1 MTRIAIAGFQHET
14 NTFASAP
21 TTYEDFERA
30 GSWPGLIRGR
40 DVLDVF
46 CGLNIPIG
54 GFIDAASDWDLVP
67 LLWANAEPGGY
78 VEQAA
83 FDEIAAMIC
92 EGVVEAGKIDGIY
105 LDLHGAM
112 VTQDFADGEGEL
124 LRRLRECIGADLP
137 IAVSLDLHGN
147 LTEDFIELASST
159 AFYRTYPHID
169 MARSGARAQ
178 ALLAAEI
185 ARGAPFAH
193 AFRTFDF
200 MIPIPAQST
209 RREPAGRIYGLLDEI
224 AKGEV
229 VSIDLAMGFPTA
241 DIYHCGPT
249 LVAYAE
255 TQTAADY
262 AADKLHQVLL
272 EAEGEFHNPLVPAV
286 TAVEQA
292 ITIAKAEDRPVI
304 IADPQDN
311 PGAGAPGNSTGLL
324 AALVSSGAQNAYL
337 GMFWDPG
344 TAAKAHEIGAGG
356 EFEAS
361 FGRLYRDLGIE
372 PFCARV
378 RVERLSNGQFTCTGP
393 MYGGAQSDL
402 GLMADLRI
410 LDDDSAVNIVVGSVR
425 AQTADQAI
433 FTHLGINP
441 LAQDIIVVKSA
452 VHFLADYEPIAATVI
467 FAEAPG
473 VNPCRL
479 DRIPYKNL
487 RPGVRLGT

>member
-1 MTRIAIAGFQHET
+1 MTRIAIAGFLHET
-14 NTFASAP
+14 NTFASAL

-30 GSWPGLIRGR
+30 GSWPGLTRGG
-40 DVLDVF
+40 DVLEVF

-67 LLWANAEPGGY
+67 VLWANAEPGGY

-83 FDEIAAMIC
+83 FDAIAAMIC
-92 EGVVEAGKIDGIY
+92 EGVAAAGKIDGIY

-112 VTQDFADGEGEL
+112 VSEDFEDGEGEL
-124 LRRLRECIGADLP
+124 LRRLRDLVGPDLP

-147 LTEDFIELASST
+147 LSETFIQLASST

-169 MARSGARAQ
+169 MAQSGVRAH

-185 ARGAPFAH
+185 ARGAPFVH

-224 AKGEV
+224 ATGKV
-229 VSIDLAMGFPTA
+229 ASIDLAMGFPTA

-262 AADKLHQVLL
+262 AADKLHQALSD
-272 EAEGEFHNPLVPAV
+272 AEGEFHNPLVPAA
-286 TAVEQA
+286 TAVKQA
-292 ITIAKAEDRPVI
+292 ISIAKTADRPVL

-324 AALVSSGAQNAYL
+324 AALISGGAQNAYL
-337 GMFWDPG
+337 GMFWDPD
-344 TAAKAHEIGAGG
+344 TATRAHEIGAGG

-361 FGRLYRDLGIE
+361 FGRHYRELGIE
-372 PFCARV
+372 PYCARV

-393 MYGGAQSDL
+393 MYGGAHSDL
-402 GLMADLRI
+402 GLMADLAI
-410 LDDDSAVNIVVGSVR
+410 LDDNSSVNIVVGSVR

-433 FTHLGINP
+433 FTHLGVDP
-441 LAQDIIVVKSA
+441 RAQDIIVVKSA
-452 VHFLADYEPIAATVI
+452 VHFLADFEPISATVI

-487 RPGVRLGT
+487 RPGVRLGA